1 LITSPG
7 SIAVGAPFTLKVVSV
22 ALIPPA
28 VVEMLGLKATGP
40 ATTRRLLNS
49 TYSFG

>member
-7 SIAVGAPFTLKVVSV
+7 STAVGAPFALKVVSV

-28 VVEMLGLKATGP
+28 GVEMLGLKATGIAP
-40 ATTRRLLNS
+40 T
-49 TYSFG
+49 